1 VFSLCRSFSYC
12 AGAPYMANADII
24 DTMHTLADKSLAK
37 VSIVS
42 EGMLSTMAL
51 YGLDFLCF

>member
-1 VFSLCRSFSYC
+1 
-12 AGAPYMANADII
+12 MANADII